1 MKFGHLMKL
10 FNDKTIELNQMKENT
25 SIKRIITIQNHDVTT
40 YLGMKCHPS
49 HHLGSWNQNQTT
61 KIVLNK
67 TNILGSSLM
76 ILCLFPTLT
85 F

>member
-25 SIKRIITIQNHDVTT
+25 NIKRIITIQNHDVTT

-49 HHLGSWNQNQTT
+49 HHLGS
-61 KIVLNK
+61 
-67 TNILGSSLM
+67 
-76 ILCLFPTLT
+76 
-85 F
+85 